1 MKRAATLFA
10 VAVLFAA
17 ALPAFA
23 AEAKSY
29 TNVSMIDVNCST
41 KFAEKLDEHPRTCAL
56 KCASSGFGVFVEG
69 KYIKFDA
76 AGNEKAVAALKA
88 SSKTDHL
95 RVDVSGQLEGDVLK
109 VENLTLVG

>member
-1 MKRAATLFA
+1 MKKTA
-10 VAVLFAA
+10 VVLALFAA
-17 ALPAFA
+17 AALPLVA

-29 TNVSMIDVNCST
+29 QNVTLVDVNCST
-41 KFAEKLDEHPRTCAL
+41 KIVDKPDEHTRACAL
-56 KCASSGFGVFVEG
+56 KCAASGYGVWSDG

-95 RVDVSGQLEGDVLK
+95 RVNVTGQLDGETLK
-109 VENLTLVG
+109 VESLTLIE